1 MSAAAALATV
11 TAWQTAPICGGDAT
25 TLERLA
31 SRVSERP
38 DLADVAPFWLAIYEV
53 QVAAREE
60 LASSRPKL
68 AWEVRRARAANGQPQ
83 LDFED
88 LQVTA
93 DPLEGLV
100 RRLEEAWRRF
110 DPARPTV
117 RAEWPARLRSV
128 FADPTLSFGQRP
140 DLAFADALALLA
152 LVPHLE
158 WAAAAV
164 VPALQEHPPE
174 WDWGQCPVCG
184 GYPDLAVLSGE
195 PPQRSLIC
203 SRCSSAWPFRRV
215 GCPFCRDAEQQAYCE
230 GEGSTYRLY
239 LCGACRRYLKT
250 VDARRLAPVDPR
262 VERLVTIGM
271 DLAALEAG
279 YGPRQGAGV

>member
-1 MSAAAALATV
+1 MSRAAALAAV
-11 TAWQTAPICGGDAT
+11 TTWYTAPTCGGGAT

-31 SRVSERP
+31 SRVGERP

-53 QVAAREE
+53 QVGARQE
-60 LASSRPKL
+60 LASARPRL
-68 AWEVRRARAANGQPQ
+68 VWQVRRERAANGQPQ

-93 DPLEGLV
+93 GPLEELV
-100 RRLEEAWRRF
+100 RRLEGAWRRF
-110 DPARPTV
+110 DPDRPRV
-117 RAEWPARLRSV
+117 QADWPARLRSV
-128 FADPTLSFGQRP
+128 FADPTLSFGQRRE
-140 DLAFADALALLA
+140 LAFADALALLA
-152 LVPHLE
+152 LVPYLE

-174 WDWGQCPVCG
+174 WDWSRCPVCG
-184 GYPDLAVLSGE
+184 GYPDLAVLFGD

-203 SRCSSAWPFRRV
+203 SRCSSAWPFRRL
-215 GCPFCRDAEQQAYCE
+215 GCPFCRDTQEQAYCE
-230 GEGSTYRLY
+230 GEDSAYRLY

-250 VDARRLAPVDPR
+250 VDARKVAPVDPR

-279 YGPRQGAGV
+279 YGPQQTGEA